1 MKSYM
6 KEVSLN
12 NLSSINLGAFRKIRT
27 EKVYKLLTPSRFTPS
42 YELIY
47 E

>member
-12 NLSSINLGAFRKIRT
+12 NLSSINLGAFRKIST
-27 EKVYKLLTPSRFTPS
+27 EKVYKLLTPSRLTP
-42 YELIY
+42 YNELIY